1 MKTKL
6 YLTFFLLLSLWYWPQ
21 LKWLAYTPV
30 VVLILALPHRT
41 QHCQHSLVLPM
52 DCTPAAKEL
61 GKINPGFRNAYL
73 PHSGKPDFSPH
84 DVKQHKRGRNTHTLF
99 LNILWPWKEMSWSG
113 CLWPLTAYLLYAA
126 RPSITPC
133 APFFNPSHT
142 CHLHPLIV
150 RRQKSL
156 ISVLVGKVCSCFC
169 SSCYK
174 RDLMVIHGSDR
185 QHIIPHSA
193 SLIFLA
199 KTWIDYHSHSL
210 WPELEALDGG
220 KELII
225 TTDIAL

>member
-1 MKTKL
+1 MHTCL
-6 YLTFFLLLSLWYWPQ
+6 IQ
-21 LKWLAYTPV
+21 GN
-30 VVLILALPHRT
+30 LIL
-41 QHCQHSLVLPM
+41 VLM
-52 DCTPAAKEL
+52 MSNNIREGET
-61 GKINPGFRNAYL
+61 
-73 PHSGKPDFSPH
+73 HTH
-84 DVKQHKRGRNTHTLF
+84 THTHTHTLF
-99 LNILWPWKEMSWSG
+99 LNIPRKEMSWSG

-142 CHLHPLIV
+142 CHLHALIV
-150 RRQKSL
+150 KRQKSL
-156 ISVLVGKVCSCFC
+156 ISVLVGKVYSCFC

-210 WPELEALDGG
+210 WPSRASSSGC
-220 KELII
+220 
-225 TTDIAL
+225 